1 MGTSNNN
8 VLDLSNF
15 FFESSF
21 VSTGELNLKRE
32 EGEMIEEVLR
42 DTIREG
48 LKEELAKIFEKFNL
62 DNYNSTWGERLLSIP
77 KAAERLDCS
86 RTQVYNFHIEKMG
99 LKTCNKNGRIKI
111 RESDLNDYIKNL
123 K

>member
-1 MGTSNNN
+1 
-8 VLDLSNF
+8 
-15 FFESSF
+15 
-21 VSTGELNLKRE
+21 
-32 EGEMIEEVLR
+32 MIEEVLR

-48 LKEELAKIFEKFNL
+48 LKEELAKIFQELNL
-62 DNYNSTWGERLLSIP
+62 TNHNAALGERLLSIP

-86 RTQVYNFHIEKMG
+86 RIQVYNFHIEKMG
-99 LKTCNKNGRIKI
+99 FKTCNKNGRIKI